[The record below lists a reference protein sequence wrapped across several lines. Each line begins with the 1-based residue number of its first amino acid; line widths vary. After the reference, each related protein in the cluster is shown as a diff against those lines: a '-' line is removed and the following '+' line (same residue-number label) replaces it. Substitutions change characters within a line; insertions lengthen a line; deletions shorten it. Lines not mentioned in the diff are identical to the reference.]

1 MKGIAGFSMVGAMVH
16 TANTT
21 ATLQG
26 FCGDQCW
33 VKAFGNH
40 SHQKSQTLHHQAS
53 FWGDFSNKGF
63 IQ

>member
-53 FWGDFSNKGF
+53 F
-63 IQ
+63 